1 MKKSKTLITAAL
13 SLSLLFPAAAS
24 AKEFSDVP
32 TNHWAYPSIDRL
44 SDLGIIN
51 GYKNGTYQ
59 PNLVLTRAQ
68 AAKILGGTLDYKS
81 DPSFTPNF
89 TDVPK
94 DHYAYEE
101 IKELTQHGVFSN
113 VSKFN
118 PDSPLT
124 RAQMSKIIVE
134 GMNIKI
140 DNNDEVHFKDVP
152 KGDWHPYITTLAE
165 VKISH
170 GVKPG
175 YFGPYQNVTRAQMA
189 AFTDRALDFHLGVKN
204 GSIKYDPTQER
215 YVDHSTI
222 TASIAD
228 TSADLVNK
236 ERAKA
241 GLSALTMDTELS
253 RLATLKAED
262 MVKNDY
268 FDHTSPTYGSP
279 FEMAKQ
285 FDYSYRSFGEN
296 IAYGY
301 STPDA
306 VVEGWMNSPG
316 HKANILH
323 KEYNRIGSGA
333 VKDSNGRIYW
343 VHMFAEK

>member
-1 MKKSKTLITAAL
+1 MKKPKTLLTAAL
-13 SLSLLFPAAAS
+13 TLSLLLPVAAS
-24 AKEFSDVP
+24 AKDFSDVP

-59 PNLVLTRAQ
+59 PNLVLSRAQ
-68 AAKILGGTLDYKS
+68 AAKILGGALNLNS

-101 IKELTQHGVFSN
+101 IKELTQYGVFSN
-113 VSKFN
+113 VTKFN

-134 GMNIKI
+134 GMNIKMD
-140 DNNDEVHFKDVP
+140 DNHEVSFKDVP

-165 VKISH
+165 VKISL
-170 GVKPG
+170 GVKLG
-175 YFGPYQNVTRAQMA
+175 YFGPYQKVTRAQMA
-189 AFTDRALDFHLGVKN
+189 AFTDRALDFYLGVKD
-204 GSIKYDPTQER
+204 GTITYDPQQKR
-215 YVDHSTI
+215 YVNHANI
-222 TASIAD
+222 TSSIAD
-228 TSADLVNK
+228 VSAQLANE
-236 ERAKA
+236 ERKKA
-241 GLSALTMDTELS
+241 GLSALTLDPELS
-253 RLATLKAED
+253 RIATIKAED
-262 MVKNDY
+262 MAKNDY
-268 FDHTSPTYGSP
+268 FDHNSPTYGTP

-285 FDYSYRSFGEN
+285 FGYNYRSFGEN

-306 VVEGWMNSPG
+306 VVAGWMDSPG

-323 KEYNRIGSGA
+323 KNYNRIGAGA
-333 VKDSNGRIYW
+333 VKDENGRIYW